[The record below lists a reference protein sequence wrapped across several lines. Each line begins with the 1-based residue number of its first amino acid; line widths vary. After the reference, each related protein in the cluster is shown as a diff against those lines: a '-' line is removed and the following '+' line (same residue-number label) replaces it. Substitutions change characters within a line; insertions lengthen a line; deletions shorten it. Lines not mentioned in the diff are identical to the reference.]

1 MGQEGFVLILGCEA
15 SVCQV
20 AIHVA
25 PFAEAAI
32 IEELEVIGDDERDEV
47 ISEAFLE
54 HDEATHASVAILE
67 RMNLLEADMEI
78 KNVFERL
85 ALDGV
90 VFRE

>member
-1 MGQEGFVLILGCEA
+1 MGQYCFVLILGCEA
-15 SVCQV
+15 GVCEI
-20 AIHVA
+20 AIHVP

-32 IEELEVIGDDERDEV
+32 IEELQVVCDDEGNDV

-54 HDEATHASVAILE
+54 HDEATYTSVAILE
-67 RMNLLEADMEI
+67 GMNLLESNMEI
-78 KNVFERL
+78 KNVFEGL